1 MPSATRPPIDPVLQ
15 KVLEEHPFDLAPE
28 LGVEESRKRLLSL
41 RNSDVLPE
49 LRSVHTEDRNIDG
62 PAGPIPIRIYRPDR
76 TEAGPTPITMYFHG
90 GGFAVGNL
98 DTHDSQ
104 ARQHAIGAETIVV
117 SVDYRLAPE
126 HPFPAGVE
134 DAWAATQWAADN
146 AAELGGD
153 SSRLAVA
160 GDSAGANL
168 AAVVAQ
174 IARDNAGPKL
184 AFQLLW
190 YPPTM
195 WDPSMPSL
203 RVNADGPVIT
213 TKDLQVF
220 YRWYAGELDATH
232 PPSRMAPGRATD
244 FSGLAP
250 AYIAVAGHCPLRDD
264 GARYAELLVTGDV
277 DVQLHNAESL
287 THAFLGYFGVVPAAT
302 EAAKLG
308 YAALRKALHQP
319 R

>member
-1 MPSATRPPIDPVLQ
+1 MTSDRRPPIDPVLQ
-15 KVLEEHPFDLAPE
+15 QVLDAHPFDLAPE
-28 LGVEESRKRLLSL
+28 LGIEESRRRLVSL
-41 RNSDVLPE
+41 RSNDVLPE
-49 LRSVHTEDRNIDG
+49 LRPVRTVDRKIDG
-62 PAGPIPIRIYRPDR
+62 PAGPIPIRIYTPDNSD
-76 TEAGPTPITMYFHG
+76 AGPLPVTMYFHG

-104 ARQHAIGAETIVV
+104 ARQHCLGADTVVV

-134 DAWAATQWAADN
+134 DVWAATRWVADN
-146 AAELGGD
+146 AGEIGSDA
-153 SSRLAVA
+153 SRLAVA
-160 GDSAGANL
+160 GDSAGAAL

-174 IARDNAGPKL
+174 IARDGGGPEL

-203 RVNADGPVIT
+203 RANAEGPVIT
-213 TKDLQVF
+213 TKDLEVF
-220 YRWYAGELDATH
+220 YRWYAGDLDEKN
-232 PPSRMAPGRATD
+232 PPPRMAPGRATD
-244 FSGLAP
+244 FSGLP
-250 AYIAVAGHCPLRDD
+250 PTYIAVAGHCPLRDD
-264 GARYAELLVTGDV
+264 GVRYAQLLIESDV
-277 DVQLHNAESL
+277 DVQLHNAECL
-287 THAFLGYFGVVPAAT
+287 THAFLGYYGVVPAAT

-308 YAALRKALHQP
+308 FAALQTALH